1 MPSSRHRRVA
11 ALVTALLA
19 GAVAGC
25 AMERTVLE
33 DSAVDAFGGVESE
46 LDFWDELATRR
57 VVTNDDALH
66 GLLLLAGEDG
76 GADYASRL
84 EAARGRGWISE
95 SASPPKN
102 ESAAVGM
109 IAVAVCDILDIEGGV
124 TMRLFGHLPRYCTR
138 ELVFLEIIPG
148 RTENQ
153 SLSGLEFID
162 LAGRVED
169 AMTGRR
175 PGARLG

>member
-1 MPSSRHRRVA
+1 MRSSRHCRRGAIVA
-11 ALVTALLA
+11 AVFA

-25 AMERTVLE
+25 AIERTMLE
-33 DSAVDAFGGVESE
+33 DSAVDAFGSVEAE
-46 LDFWDELATRR
+46 LDFWDDLATRR

-76 GADYASRL
+76 GIDYAARL
-84 EAARGRGWISE
+84 EAARGRGWLPE
-95 SASPPKN
+95 STSPPKN

-109 IAVAVCDILDIEGGV
+109 IAVAVCDILEIEGGV
-124 TMRLFGHLPRYCTR
+124 TMRLLGPLPRYCTR